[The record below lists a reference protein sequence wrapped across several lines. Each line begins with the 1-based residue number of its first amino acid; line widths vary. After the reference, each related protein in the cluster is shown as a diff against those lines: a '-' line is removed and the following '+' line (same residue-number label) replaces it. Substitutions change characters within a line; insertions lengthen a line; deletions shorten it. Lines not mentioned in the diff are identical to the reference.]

1 MKIIVADTYEE
12 LSFQAASLVAKEI
25 KQCKNLVL
33 GLATG
38 STPEGMY
45 AELVSNYR
53 AGDIDFSSV
62 VTFNLDEYVSLEPG
76 HPQSYHYFMRRHLF
90 DHVNIAPENIN
101 IPSGCAADLED
112 ECRAYDANIEKAGG
126 IGMQVL
132 GIGANGHIGFN
143 EPGPSLRVA
152 THCVDLAED
161 TISANSR
168 FFTSPHEVPRRAV
181 TMGVGSIMK
190 AAKIIM
196 LASGSGK
203 AEAIRQTAGGLV
215 TTSVPA
221 SILQMHR
228 DVTLIV
234 DRKAAAQLKTGSSN

>member
-1 MKIIVADTYEE
+1 MKIIVTETYKE
-12 LSFQAASLVAKEI
+12 LSFQAASLVAEEI
-25 KQCKNLVL
+25 KRCKNLVL

-45 AELVSNYR
+45 AELVNLYR
-53 AGDIDFSSV
+53 EGNLNFSGV

-76 HPQSYHYFMRRHLF
+76 HPQSYQYYMRRHLF
-90 DHVNIAPENIN
+90 DHVNLAPENIN
-101 IPSGCAADLED
+101 IPSGCAVDLES
-112 ECRAYDANIEKAGG
+112 ECHAYDAKIEKAGG
-126 IGMQVL
+126 IGLQVL

-143 EPGPSLRVA
+143 EPDSSLKVH
-152 THCVDLAED
+152 THCVNLTEETVA
-161 TISANSR
+161 ANSR
-168 FFTSPHEVPRRAV
+168 FFETPQQVPRRAV

-190 AAKIIM
+190 AAKIIL

-203 AEAIRQTAGGLV
+203 ADAIRQTTKGVV

-228 DVTLIV
+228 DVTIIV
-234 DRKAAAQLKTGSSN
+234 DREAAAQRF

>member
-1 MKIIVADTYEE
+1 MKIIVTETYRE
-12 LSFQAASLVAKEI
+12 LSLQAASLVAEEI
-25 KQCKNLVL
+25 KRCKKNVL

-45 AELVSNYR
+45 AELTKQYR
-53 AGDIDFSSV
+53 EGNLDFSAV

-76 HPQSYHYFMRRHLF
+76 HPQSYQYYMRQHLF
-90 DHVNIAPENIN
+90 DHVNILPENIN
-101 IPSGCAADLED
+101 IPSGCATDLEG
-112 ECRAYDANIEKAGG
+112 ECHAYDNKIEKAGG
-126 IGMQVL
+126 IDLQVL

-143 EPGPSLRVA
+143 EPDSSLKVA
-152 THCVDLAED
+152 THCVSLTEE
-161 TISANSR
+161 TIAANSR
-168 FFTSPHEVPRRAV
+168 FFETPQQVPRKAV

-190 AAKIIM
+190 AAKIIL

-203 AEAIRQTAGGLV
+203 AEAIRLTTEGVV
-215 TTSVPA
+215 TTAVPA

-234 DRKAAAQLKTGSSN
+234 DREAAAQLK

>member
-1 MKIIVADTYEE
+1 MKIIVTETYRE
-12 LSFQAASLVAKEI
+12 LSIKAASLIAEEI
-25 KQCKNLVL
+25 KRCKNLVL

-45 AELVSNYR
+45 AELVNFYR
-53 AGDIDFSSV
+53 AGNINFSGV

-90 DHVNIAPENIN
+90 DHVNLAPENVN
-101 IPSGCAADLED
+101 IPSGCAADLES
-112 ECRAYDANIEKAGG
+112 ECHAYDAKIEQAGG
-126 IGMQVL
+126 IGLQVL

-143 EPGPSLRVA
+143 EPDSSLKVH
-152 THCVDLAED
+152 THCVNLTEETVA
-161 TISANSR
+161 ANSR
-168 FFTSPHEVPRRAV
+168 FFETPDQVPRRAV

-190 AAKIIM
+190 AAKIIL

-203 AEAIRQTAGGLV
+203 ADAIRQTTKGVV

-221 SILQMHR
+221 SILQVHR

-234 DRKAAAQLKTGSSN
+234 DREAAAQRCLL

>member
-1 MKIIVADTYEE
+1 MKIIVTETYKE
-12 LSFQAASLVAKEI
+12 LSLQAASLVAEEI
-25 KQCKNLVL
+25 KRCKNLVL

-45 AELVSNYR
+45 AELVNKYR
-53 AGDIDFSSV
+53 AGTLDFSGV

-76 HPQSYHYFMRRHLF
+76 HPQSYYYYMRRHLF
-90 DHVNIAPENIN
+90 DHVNVTPENIN
-101 IPSGCAADLED
+101 IPSGCTTDLES
-112 ECRAYDANIEKAGG
+112 ECRAYDAMIVKAGG
-126 IGMQVL
+126 IDLQVL

-143 EPGPSLRVA
+143 EPDSSLKVQ
-152 THCVDLAED
+152 THCVNLTEETVA
-161 TISANSR
+161 ANSR
-168 FFTSPHEVPRRAV
+168 FFETPQQVPRKAI

-190 AAKIIM
+190 AAKIVL

-203 AEAIRQTAGGLV
+203 AEAIRQTTAGAV

-228 DVTLIV
+228 DVTIIV
-234 DRKAAAQLKTGSSN
+234 DREAAAQLK